1 MKVGYNSNK
10 EKYLVWHIEGGLGK
24 NIAST
29 ALLSSIKE
37 KYPDRKV
44 IMTVSH
50 PEVFVNNPD
59 IYRVYSLGNI
69 PYFYQDYIEDKD
81 VLVFRQEG
89 YFQTGH
95 ITKEKHLINN
105 WCDILGLEYKKQ
117 TPVINFNLVQ
127 KRMVNLWRKDKPIL
141 LIQSNGGP
149 MEDSKVYSWTRDI
162 PPMLIRRIVERYK
175 DEYHIVQVCRNKEE
189 VINGV
194 DEAYYQ
200 PMSNFELFTLL
211 SATNKRVL
219 IDSCL
224 QHAAAALNLPSTV
237 LWVGT
242 SPKVFGYESHSNV
255 VANQPKN
262 KPKLVNSYLFD
273 YSFNGEVIE
282 CPYDDAT
289 EIFNLED
296 IFESIDK
303 I

>member
-10 EKYLVWHIEGGLGK
+10 DKYLVWHIEGGLGK

-37 KYPDRKV
+37 KYIDRKV

-50 PEVFVNNPD
+50 PEVFVNNPN

-117 TPVINFNLVQ
+117 IPVINFNLVQ
-127 KRMVNLWRKDKPIL
+127 KRMVNLWRRDRPVM

-149 MEDSKVYSWTRDI
+149 MEDSKVYSWTRDM
-162 PPMLIRRIVERYK
+162 PPMLVHKIVERYK

-194 DEAYYQ
+194 DESYYQ

-211 SATNKRVL
+211 AATNKRVL

-224 QHAAAALNLPSTV
+224 QHVWLR
-237 LWVGT
+237 
-242 SPKVFGYESHSNV
+242 
-255 VANQPKN
+255 
-262 KPKLVNSYLFD
+262 
-273 YSFNGEVIE
+273 
-282 CPYDDAT
+282 
-289 EIFNLED
+289 
-296 IFESIDK
+296 
-303 I
+303 

>member
-1 MKVGYNSNK
+1 MKVGYKNNK

-37 KYPDRKV
+37 KYPDRKI
-44 IMTVSH
+44 IMTVSY
-50 PEVFVNNPD
+50 PEIFINNPD

-81 VLVFRQEG
+81 VLVFKQEG
-89 YFQTGH
+89 YFQNGH
-95 ITKEKHLINN
+95 ITKQKHLINN
-105 WCDILGLEYKKQ
+105 WCDILDIEYKKQ
-117 TPVINFNLVQ
+117 LPVINFNLVQ
-127 KRMVNLWRKDKPIL
+127 KRMVNLWRRDRPIL

-149 MEDSKVYSWTRDI
+149 MEDSKIYSWTRDM
-162 PPMLIRRIVERYK
+162 PPMLVRRIVEQYR
-175 DEYHIVQVCRNKEE
+175 EQYHIVQVCRNKEE
-189 VINGV
+189 VVNGV

-200 PMSNFELFTLL
+200 TMSNFELFTLL
-211 SATNKRVL
+211 AATDKRVL

-242 SPKVFGYESHSNV
+242 SPKVFGYELHSNV
-255 VANQPKN
+255 IAKDPIN
-262 KPKLVNSYLFD
+262 KPKLINSYLFD
-273 YSFNGEVIE
+273 YSFGGEVLE
-282 CPYDDAT
+282 CPYNDVT
-289 EIFNLED
+289 EIFELKD

>member
-10 EKYLVWHIEGGLGK
+10 DKYLVWHIEGGLGK

-50 PEVFVNNPD
+50 PEVFVNNPN

-149 MEDSKVYSWTRDI
+149 MDDSKVYSWT
-162 PPMLIRRIVERYK
+162 
-175 DEYHIVQVCRNKEE
+175 
-189 VINGV
+189 
-194 DEAYYQ
+194 
-200 PMSNFELFTLL
+200 
-211 SATNKRVL
+211 
-219 IDSCL
+219 
-224 QHAAAALNLPSTV
+224 
-237 LWVGT
+237 
-242 SPKVFGYESHSNV
+242 
-255 VANQPKN
+255 
-262 KPKLVNSYLFD
+262 
-273 YSFNGEVIE
+273 
-282 CPYDDAT
+282 
-289 EIFNLED
+289 
-296 IFESIDK
+296 
-303 I
+303 

>member
-1 MKVGYNSNK
+1 
-10 EKYLVWHIEGGLGK
+10 
-24 NIAST
+24 
-29 ALLSSIKE
+29 
-37 KYPDRKV
+37 
-44 IMTVSH
+44 
-50 PEVFVNNPD
+50 
-59 IYRVYSLGNI
+59 
-69 PYFYQDYIEDKD
+69 
-81 VLVFRQEG
+81 
-89 YFQTGH
+89 
-95 ITKEKHLINN
+95 
-105 WCDILGLEYKKQ
+105 
-117 TPVINFNLVQ
+117 
-127 KRMVNLWRKDKPIL
+127 MVNLWRRDKPVL

-162 PPMLIRRIVERYK
+162 PPILVHSIVERYK

-194 DEAYYQ
+194 DESYYQ

-211 SATNKRVL
+211 SATSKRVL

-237 LWVGT
+237 LWIGT
-242 SPKVFGYESHSNV
+242 SPKVFGYELHSNV
-255 VANQPKN
+255 VADQPKN

-289 EIFNLED
+289 EIFNWED

>member
-1 MKVGYNSNK
+1 MKVGYNNKK

-29 ALLSSIKE
+29 SLLSSIKE
-37 KYPDRKV
+37 KYPDRRI
-44 IMTVSH
+44 IMTVSY
-50 PEVFVNNPD
+50 PEVFINNPD

-105 WCDILGLEYKKQ
+105 WCDILGIQYKKQ

-127 KRMVNLWRKDKPIL
+127 KRMVNLWRRDKPIL
-141 LIQSNGGP
+141 LIHSNGGP
-149 MEDSKVYSWTRDI
+149 MEDSKIYSWTRDM
-162 PPMLIRRIVERYK
+162 PPMLVRRIVERYK
-175 DEYHIVQVCRNKEE
+175 GDYHIVQVCRNKEE
-189 VINGV
+189 VISGV
-194 DEAYYQ
+194 DEAYHQ

-211 SATNKRVL
+211 AATNKRVL

-237 LWVGT
+237 LWIGT
-242 SPKVFGYESHSNV
+242 SPDVFGYDSHSNV

-273 YSFNGEVIE
+273 YSFGGEVLE
-282 CPYDDAT
+282 CPYDDVT
-289 EIFNLED
+289 EIFNLESV
-296 IFESIDK
+296 FESIDK
-303 I
+303 V

>member
-1 MKVGYNSNK
+1 MKVGYNSSK

-69 PYFYQDYIEDKD
+69 PYF
-81 VLVFRQEG
+81 
-89 YFQTGH
+89 QTGH
-95 ITKEKHLINN
+95 ITKEKHLINS

-149 MEDSKVYSWTRDI
+149 MDDSKVYSWTRDV
-162 PPMLIRRIVERYK
+162 PPMFIRRIVERYK

-211 SATNKRVL
+211 AATNKRVL

-273 YSFNGEVIE
+273 YSFNGEVME
-282 CPYDDAT
+282 CPYDDVT

>member
-1 MKVGYNSNK
+1 
-10 EKYLVWHIEGGLGK
+10 
-24 NIAST
+24 
-29 ALLSSIKE
+29 
-37 KYPDRKV
+37 
-44 IMTVSH
+44 MTVSH

-69 PYFYQDYIEDKD
+69 PYFYQDYIENKD

-95 ITKEKHLINN
+95 ITKEKHLINS
-105 WCDILGLEYKKQ
+105 WCDVLGLEYKKQ
-117 TPVINFNLVQ
+117 NPVINFNLVQ
-127 KRMVNLWRKDKPIL
+127 KRMVNLWRRDKPVL

-162 PPMLIRRIVERYK
+162 PPILVHSIVERYK

-194 DEAYYQ
+194 DESYYQ

-211 SATNKRVL
+211 SATSKRVL

-237 LWVGT
+237 LWIGT
-242 SPKVFGYESHSNV
+242 SPKVFGYELHSNV
-255 VANQPKN
+255 VADQPKN

-273 YSFNGEVIE
+273 YSFNGEVME
-282 CPYDDAT
+282 CPYDDVT

>member
-50 PEVFVNNPD
+50 PEVFVNNSD

-149 MEDSKVYSWTRDI
+149 MEDSKVYSWTRDV
-162 PPMLIRRIVERYK
+162 PPMFIRRIVERYK
-175 DEYHIVQVCRNKEE
+175 DEYYIVQVCRNKEE

-273 YSFNGEVIE
+273 YSFNGEVME
-282 CPYDDAT
+282 CPYDDVT

>member
-1 MKVGYNSNK
+1 MKVGYKSNK
-10 EKYLVWHIEGGLGK
+10 EKYLVWHVEGGLGK
-24 NIAST
+24 NIAATS
-29 ALLSSIKE
+29 LLSSIKE
-37 KYPDRKV
+37 KYPDRK
-44 IMTVSH
+44 IILTVSY
-50 PEVFVNNPD
+50 PQVFVNNPD

-95 ITKEKHLINN
+95 ITKEKHLIHN
-105 WCDILGLEYKKQ
+105 WCDILSLDYKNQ

-127 KRMVNLWRKDKPIL
+127 KRMVNLWRRNKPIL

-149 MEDSKVYSWTRDI
+149 MEDGKIYSWTRDM
-162 PPMLIRRIVERYK
+162 PPLLIHQIVNRYSE
-175 DEYHIVQVCRNKEE
+175 EYHIVQVCRNKDE
-189 VINGV
+189 VIQGV
-194 DEAYYQ
+194 HEAFYE

-211 SATNKRVL
+211 AATNKRVL

-237 LWVGT
+237 LWIGT
-242 SPKVFGYESHSNV
+242 SPKVFGYELHSNV
-255 VANQPKN
+255 VAKSPIN
-262 KPKLVNSYLFD
+262 KPKLMNSYLFD
-273 YSFNGEVIE
+273 YSFNGEIME
-282 CPYDDAT
+282 CPYNDVT
-289 EIFNLED
+289 EIFDLEN

>member
-1 MKVGYNSNK
+1 MKVGYNSKK

-29 ALLSSIKE
+29 SLLSSIKE

-44 IMTVSH
+44 IMTVSY
-50 PEVFVNNPD
+50 PEIFVNNPD

-105 WCDILGLEYKKQ
+105 WCDILGVEYKKQ

-127 KRMVNLWRKDKPIL
+127 KRMINLWRRDRPIL
-141 LIQSNGGP
+141 LLQSNGGP
-149 MEDSKVYSWTRDI
+149 MEDSKIYSWTRDM
-162 PPMLIRRIVERYK
+162 PPMLVRGIVERYK
-175 DEYHIVQVCRNKEE
+175 DKYHIVQVCRNKEE

-211 SATNKRVL
+211 AATNKRVL

-237 LWVGT
+237 LWIGT
-242 SPKVFGYESHSNV
+242 SPNVFGYDLHSNV
-255 VANQPKN
+255 IANQPKN

-273 YSFNGEVIE
+273 YSFGGDVIE
-282 CPYDDAT
+282 CPYNDVT
-289 EIFNLED
+289 EIFNLENV
-296 IFESIDK
+296 FESIDK
-303 I
+303 V

>member
-1 MKVGYNSNK
+1 MKVGYNSSK

-44 IMTVSH
+44 IMAVSH

-69 PYFYQDYIEDKD
+69 PYFYQDYIENKD

-95 ITKEKHLINN
+95 ITKEKHLINS

-149 MEDSKVYSWTRDI
+149 MDDSKVYSWTRDV
-162 PPMLIRRIVERYK
+162 PPMFIRRIVERYK

-211 SATNKRVL
+211 AATNKRVL

-273 YSFNGEVIE
+273 YSFNGEVME
-282 CPYDDAT
+282 CPYDDVT